1 MKKLIVFLF
10 TALLATNLQA
20 QTDYSKP
27 LNGIEWVKIKSKS
40 EIILK
45 THDKNEI
52 LIKAKILK
60 SAPGKAKGLKLVGVG
75 DEDNTDIGFNVVQTG
90 SNLIVE
96 SVRKSGVAEIYL
108 PKSQNVS
115 VTNSWHGDISIE
127 GFTGEVEANANLNG
141 GLSLTNLSGPVT
153 AYALNE
159 NIRVAFDKI
168 NQDAPIVIRT
178 TNGEIDVTLPGNT
191 PADLELSSW
200 NGDIYTNFDLS
211 KPDKDGLQSISGK
224 NVKGAINN
232 GGVDIILKST
242 NGNIYL
248 RKQ

>member
-20 QTDYSKP
+20 QSDYSKP
-27 LNGIEWVKIKSKS
+27 LNGIEWVKIKSNS

-52 LIKAKILK
+52 LIKAKNLK

-75 DEDNTDIGFNVVQTG
+75 GEDNTDIGFNVVQTG

-96 SVRKSGVAEIYL
+96 SVRKSGVDEIYL